1 MVQNLALSIEQV
13 QEISGLGRT
22 KIYELINEGALSA
35 RKLGK
40 RTLILKNDLEE
51 FLSGLPKYV
60 DQKEQTGSAE

>member
-22 KIYELINEGALSA
+22 KIYELINSGALSA

-51 FLSGLPKYV
+51 FLSGLPKYANK
-60 DQKEQTGSAE
+60 KEQTGSVE